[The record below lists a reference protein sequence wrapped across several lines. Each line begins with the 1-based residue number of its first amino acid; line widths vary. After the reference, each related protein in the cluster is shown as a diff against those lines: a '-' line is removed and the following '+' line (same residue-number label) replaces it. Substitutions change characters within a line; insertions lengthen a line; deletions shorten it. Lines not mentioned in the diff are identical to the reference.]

1 MITKKSQNTRNK
13 GFTLVE
19 LIVVIS
25 LSGIVLAVLG
35 NLIAQPIIAYVRV
48 ATRAQ
53 LVEAA
58 DQALRRL
65 ARDIQSSVPNSLR
78 KSTNGSVIS
87 LEMLNIVEGMRYRVL
102 PSPGGTQPALSFTT
116 AGTSTFDT
124 VQPFQYALSNA
135 TCQSNAC
142 RLVIY
147 NTGATTNGSTDN
159 PSPGA
164 NVYSTSAGPAC
175 ATPGT
180 TSCFPPPGSYTI
192 TPTSTTVT
200 LSNGGTGGEGQVVLS
215 SPIQFAIPSP
225 KQRLYVSDTPVMYIC
240 SPSASGGTLTR
251 YWGYPITQ
259 VQQTSAPTG
268 SSNSQLAQ
276 FVTACS
282 MTYQAGTT
290 ARNGNIIMSLTL
302 SNAGETITLM
312 RQVEVSNVP

>member
-1 MITKKSQNTRNK
+1 MAKQYKNTQM

-19 LIVVIS
+19 LVVVIS
-25 LSGIVLAVLG
+25 LSGIILAVLG
-35 NLIAQPIIAYVRV
+35 NFIANPINAYIRI

-58 DQALRRL
+58 DQALRRM

-78 KSTNGSVIS
+78 KSTSGSVIS
-87 LEMLNIVEGMRYRVL
+87 LEMMNIVEGIRYRTL
-102 PSPGGTQPALSFTT
+102 SSSGGSEPVLSFSA

-124 VQPFQYALSNA
+124 VQPFQYALSNS
-135 TCQSNAC
+135 TCQSNSC

-147 NTGATTNGSTDN
+147 NTGATTNGSTDS

-164 NVYSTSAGPAC
+164 NVYSTAAGPAC
-175 ATPGT
+175 STPGT
-180 TSCFPPPGSYTI
+180 TSCYPAPGSYTI

-200 LSNGGTGGEGQVVLS
+200 LSNTGTGGEGKVVLS

-225 KQRLYVSDTPVMYIC
+225 EQRLYVVDTPVMYIC
-240 SPSASGGTLTR
+240 SPSSSGGTLTR

-259 VQQTSAPTG
+259 TQQTSAPTG
-268 SSNSQLAQ
+268 SSSSQLTQ

-290 ARNGNIIMSLTL
+290 ARNGNITMSITLT
-302 SNAGETITLM
+302 NAGESITLL
-312 RQVEVSNVP
+312 RQIAVSNVP